1 METSS
6 NTKKADA
13 GAPTIAQDKYSKAL
27 TIIQRLNEGSAKRY
41 ELREL
46 TSMSDRPLR
55 ELIRAL
61 RRSGLPIIN
70 VSNGAGYKFAETN
83 EELERFKRQEFS
95 RANDLIATVN
105 AMYIDADYQEHMF
118 KEELV

>member
-1 METSS
+1 MPEH
-6 NTKKADA
+6 
-13 GAPTIAQDKYSKAL
+13 P
-27 TIIQRLNEGSAKRY
+27 LNEGECKRH

-55 ELIRAL
+55 ELIRVL

-70 VSNGAGYKFAETN
+70 LGKGYKFAETN

-95 RANDLIATVN
+95 RANDVIATMN
-105 AMYIDADYQEHMF
+105 AMHLTPDMQESLF
-118 KEELV
+118 EEVMLWAE